1 MRELGVVLLPRPNL
15 SLEELIAS
23 LCPVTHRMARSYGSY
38 VARLLEILRAH
49 LHSLAC
55 AIASTNHT
63 DVPRIARRKDLN
75 RSGSDSR
82 GVRRRGGSLECLR
95 AAIGG
100 SNELVERQ
108 ECKLQ
113 VHRAIGANGEDTE
126 PLRVPDSAMDVC
138 GRYLVPV
145 RHEQFGRSIRAA
157 EHQAPNQAAK

>member
-126 PLRVPDSAMDVC
+126 PLRMPDSAMDVC

-145 RHEQFGRSIRAA
+145 RHDPFGRSIRAA